1 MDAAEAAAYI
11 SKDDKK
17 YSEACMTRVVV
28 FLAAT
33 LVAASRGAVA
43 QDNSNTTGQSPGP
56 GTTAHDSASPQSPP
70 ASSSSAPSAGANDS
84 ARGTTTAKAGS
95 DVKDSAPSQEM
106 AGDPAQL
113 PQTSTILPLLGL
125 IGLGSLIAGFFARR

>member
-1 MDAAEAAAYI
+1 
-11 SKDDKK
+11 
-17 YSEACMTRVVV
+17 MTRVVV

-33 LVAASRGAVA
+33 LVAASLGAVA
-43 QDNSNTTGQSPGP
+43 QDNSNTTGQNP
-56 GTTAHDSASPQSPP
+56 GTSAHDSAIPQSPP

-84 ARGTTTAKAGS
+84 VRATTTARPGS
-95 DVKDSAPSQEM
+95 NVKDSVPSQEM
-106 AGDPAQL
+106 GGDPAQL